1 LIPPD
6 EHDAV
11 RQALERAGE
20 IARDYLDVPGLLAVA
35 QGAAPWKIDAFPKPA
50 ASRRH
55 SAEPLKIGIFRDA
68 AFQFYYQENIEAL
81 TDRGARVT
89 FINALEEKTLPPVDA
104 LYIGGGFPETRACRL
119 AQNESFRKS
128 VKEAA
133 EKGLP
138 IYAECGGF
146 IYLGE
151 SLRVGENRY
160 PMAGVLP
167 VEFIL
172 ENKPQG
178 HGYTTLVADQDN
190 PFFPAGTTLTGHE
203 FHYCRILSRKEQD
216 TYTAFKVL
224 KGQGLNGHREG
235 LCRKHVLAGFT
246 HLHALGTD
254 QWANA
259 IIREARRHRNDHS
272 IIEDNINI
280 IRRF

>member
-1 LIPPD
+1 MD
-6 EHDAV
+6 
-11 RQALERAGE
+11 
-20 IARDYLDVPGLLAVA
+20 
-35 QGAAPWKIDAFPKPA
+35 
-50 ASRRH
+50 
-55 SAEPLKIGIFRDA
+55 
-68 AFQFYYQENIEAL
+68 
-81 TDRGARVT
+81 
-89 FINALEEKTLPPVDA
+89 
-104 LYIGGGFPETRACRL
+104 
-119 AQNESFRKS
+119 
-128 VKEAA
+128 
-133 EKGLP
+133 
-138 IYAECGGF
+138 ECGGF